1 MLKEYGGLFVYITG
15 CFGDKQVKD
24 ILDEVRVAE
33 RSNVN
38 DYDEKLVNQSIV
50 HAREDTAGVFLHISA
65 LNRQIWIIRRSL
77 LFTNILLALILIKLW
92 WN

>member
-1 MLKEYGGLFVYITG
+1 MLKEYGGLFGYITG
-15 CFGDKQVKD
+15 SFGNKQVKD

-50 HAREDTAGVFLHISA
+50 HTREDMAGVFLHISA

-77 LFTNILLALILIKLW
+77 LIANILLLLLLIKLW
-92 WN
+92 

>member
-1 MLKEYGGLFVYITG
+1 MLKEYGGLVGYITG
-15 CFGDKQVKD
+15 CFGDKQIKD

-50 HAREDTAGVFLHISA
+50 HNREDTAGVFLHISA
-65 LNRQIWIIRRSL
+65 LNQQIWIIRRSL
-77 LFTNILLALILIKLW
+77 LFTNILLVLILIKLW